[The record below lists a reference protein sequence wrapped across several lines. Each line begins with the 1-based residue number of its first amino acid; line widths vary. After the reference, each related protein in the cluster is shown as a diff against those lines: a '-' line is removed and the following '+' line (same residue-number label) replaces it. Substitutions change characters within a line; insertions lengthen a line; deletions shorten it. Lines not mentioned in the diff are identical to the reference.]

1 MGGKNLGSPATTT
14 GRNEQVAM
22 ISQET
27 CCEHEYDT
35 GNESA
40 DKTSPRQLD
49 LLSVTNV
56 LRRGT
61 ADRRRIVAFRLLPMR
76 YQAIVRIGIK

>member
-27 CCEHEYDT
+27 CCEHEYET

-40 DKTSPRQLD
+40 DKT
-49 LLSVTNV
+49 
-56 LRRGT
+56 
-61 ADRRRIVAFRLLPMR
+61 
-76 YQAIVRIGIK
+76 